1 MQLADA
7 GPFMDKKAFRD
18 SNLHSYFYTAC
29 YRHLCSSRG
38 NLGWQKFKLIITI
51 MWRIH
56 KTDVHNILH
65 CRPTNY
71 ELLRW
76 LVETL
81 SRDWALSNDGRFTTI
96 YHRTFSRKVK
106 MSDDWSSD
114 IFTLR
119 ENVGGSDSLDG
130 VSTYLNADVVERTQ
144 LRSPDCW

>member
-1 MQLADA
+1 MQLADV

-51 MWRIH
+51 TWRIH

-76 LVETL
+76 LVETPSHDFEHYRMTDD
-81 SRDWALSNDGRFTTI
+81 SRQSIIWHFHVTWKCRMIGFARWRFNLFECRRRMLQR
-96 YHRTFSRKVK
+96 HLPNGLNERNSVRQ
-106 MSDDWSSD
+106 
-114 IFTLR
+114 
-119 ENVGGSDSLDG
+119 NVD
-130 VSTYLNADVVERTQ
+130 
-144 LRSPDCW
+144 RSYK